1 SSFSNFKVKKSFLAK
16 SNIRI
21 IGGNIKNLS
30 LAKDTE
36 NILLNGCNI
45 SSVLLG
51 EKMTNIFFANC
62 TFAKSAEISDS
73 PTANYDHLNLSNP
86 VIFSDCTFKGL
97 VSGVDITPLSIR
109 GGNIREVN
117 LRSNSRVYFE
127 NVSIGS

>member
-1 SSFSNFKVKKSFLAK
+1 
-16 SNIRI
+16 
-21 IGGNIKNLS
+21 
-30 LAKDTE
+30 
-36 NILLNGCNI
+36 
-45 SSVLLG
+45 
-51 EKMTNIFFANC
+51 MTNIFFANC

-127 NVSIGS
+127 NVSIGSFSYIGRPLFTTRNCYIEKLVSWSQPSNDVYQRGMTTEISTDEGITQ